1 MTDAD
6 RLAAAFDSGGPL
18 TALETPPA
26 DVAEAYIIQ
35 DQMRLTLGRP
45 IVGWKLAQ
53 TVAPAQAAAGLDAP
67 TVSPLLEGMI
77 FEDGTA
83 FGADRFLSPEAEAEI
98 VLELAETIEAPAT
111 PDEVRAV
118 TKGFRL
124 AIEMADSRYADKPS
138 MGAKAVIADM
148 NSSNALII
156 GELRPLDGTLDAAT
170 SAITLKLGDDTVLEA
185 LPDDWRPN
193 PFEVVSFLST
203 FATERGHALEA
214 GAIITTGTHT
224 KPTRTGPGTIVATF
238 PGFGS
243 VSCSFPA
250 LRGKG

>member
-1 MTDAD
+1 MSDAD
-6 RLAAAFDSGGPL
+6 RLAAAFTSGGPL
-18 TALETPPA
+18 TSLENPPA
-26 DVAEAYIIQ
+26 DVADAYVIQ
-35 DQMRLTLGRP
+35 DQMRLKLGRP

-67 TVSPLLEGMI
+67 TVSPLLKGMI
-77 FEDGTA
+77 SPDDTI
-83 FGADRFLSPEAEAEI
+83 FGSDRFLSPEAEAEI
-98 VLELAETIEAPAT
+98 VLELANEITGPAT
-111 PDEVRAV
+111 PDEVREA

-148 NSSNALII
+148 NSSNALVI
-156 GELRPLDGTLDAAT
+156 GELRPIEETLKAAT
-170 SAITLKLGDDTVLEA
+170 SAITLKLGDDTVLQA
-185 LPDDWRPN
+185 LPADWRPN

-203 FATERGHALEA
+203 FATERGHSLEA

-243 VSCSFPA
+243 VSCRVPA
-250 LRGKG
+250 LRGGA